1 MYLKRNPIALDNGS
15 NYGYYFIIKHLAEE
29 LKKQFTCFGEKIE
42 KYIYFRVPM
51 EKEVNKKW

>member
-15 NYGYYFIIKHLAEE
+15 NYGYYFIIKDLAEE
-29 LKKQFTCFGEKIE
+29 LKKQFTCFAEKIE